1 MLLDVLIAKGDSFM
15 GDLEH
20 AASLLRM
27 AHKDFNAL
35 LGMQGNPLFADE
47 IFGFHVQQAVEKA
60 LKAWLCTY
68 GSGSYPLT
76 HELARLF
83 SLLENQAAEVEEF
96 WPLVQYTMFAVQ
108 ARYEEGIADLDEPID
123 RVAEIRNVSALLTRV
138 EKLLAP

>member
-1 MLLDVLIAKGDSFM
+1 M

-35 LGMQGNPLFADE
+35 VGMQGNTLFADE
-47 IFGFHVQQAVEKA
+47 IFGFHVQQTVEKA
-60 LKAWLCTY
+60 LKAWLCTH
-68 GSGSYPLT
+68 GAGSYPLT

-83 SLLENQAAEVEEF
+83 SLLENQGADVEVF

-108 ARYEEGIADLDEPID
+108 ARYEEGISDLDEPID
-123 RVAEIRNVSALLTRV
+123 RAAEIKNVSALLTCV
-138 EKLLAP
+138 KKLIALKSLG